1 MQERWKRSG
10 YSKSKVHL
18 SLYNIFLNPQL
29 LWVRFLRLFSD
40 SWSRYFFIFYLTI
53 TLARFIVPL
62 LHMFAYDH
70 PGNNQDHSSH
80 IEHNGKPVRQRL
92 DITISKN
99 GASSKKDPNDDQ
111 NIHFLPASVFP
122 SSRILNSLILATL
135 LPVKITPRIIIAN
148 AIPSPKL
155 PIAS

>member
-53 TLARFIVPL
+53 TLARFIVDSSRLTL
-62 LHMFAYDH
+62 LEEDFAALKA
-70 PGNNQDHSSH
+70 
-80 IEHNGKPVRQRL
+80 EQR
-92 DITISKN
+92 DFEQKITLMISKL
-99 GASSKKDPNDDQ
+99 SKLEK
-111 NIHFLPASVFP
+111 SVSEEDIEF
-122 SSRILNSLILATL
+122 NS
-135 LPVKITPRIIIAN
+135 
-148 AIPSPKL
+148 
-155 PIAS
+155 